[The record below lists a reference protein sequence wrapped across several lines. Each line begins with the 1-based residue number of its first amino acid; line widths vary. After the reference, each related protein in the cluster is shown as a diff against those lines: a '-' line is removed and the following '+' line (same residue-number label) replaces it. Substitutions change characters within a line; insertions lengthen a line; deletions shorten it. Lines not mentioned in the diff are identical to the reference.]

1 MKTSKLIS
9 TISFN
14 SLQFLEGTI
23 QRLVNSELVEW
34 AHWIKHKAEANDT
47 KKDHIHLVIQ
57 PNKAIDTMQF
67 LKEFI
72 ESDPNNE
79 LPLRCLPAN
88 KTKNIGD
95 WILYGLHHI
104 GYLASKFETREYTYT
119 IDDMQ
124 STDRD
129 LLLEQY
135 RQALREL
142 NPELEAVKHSFNKG
156 LSLDDILLGGYVNK
170 SNLNMIVAYYS
181 AMQNKEKQEQL
192 NAKEQADR
200 KQIEESIEFVKSKLK
215 KAEREC
221 VVTATRPAGLPACD
235 DSLDDEYLPF

>member
-23 QRLVNSELVEW
+23 QRLANSELIEW
-34 AHWIKHKAEANDT
+34 SHWIKHKAEANDT
-47 KKDHIHLVIQ
+47 KKDHIHLIIQ
-57 PNKAIDTMQF
+57 PNKAIDTLQF
-67 LKEFI
+67 FKEFI
-72 ESDPNNE
+72 EQDPNNE
-79 LPLRCLPAN
+79 LPLKCLPPN
-88 KTKNIGD
+88 KTKNVGD

-104 GYLASKFETREYTYT
+104 GYLSSKFETREYTYT

-142 NPELEAVKHSFNKG
+142 NPELEAVKHSFSKG
-156 LSLDDILLGGYVNK
+156 QSLDDILLCGYVNK
-170 SNLNMIVAYYS
+170 SNLGMIVAYYT
-181 AMQNKEKQEQL
+181 ALNNKEKQEQ
-192 NAKEQADR
+192 AKEREEAER
-200 KQIEESIEFVKSKLK
+200 KQIQESMEIVRSKLN
-215 KAEREC
+215 AQGEC
-221 VVTATRPAGLPACD
+221 VVTATRRTGLFDCD
-235 DSLDDEYLPF
+235 DEPFKDD

>member
-1 MKTSKLIS
+1 MDNESI
-9 TISFN
+9 
-14 SLQFLEGTI
+14 
-23 QRLVNSELVEW
+23 EW

-47 KKDHIHLVIQ
+47 NKEHIHLVIQ
-57 PNKAIDTMQF
+57 PNKSIDTLQF
-67 LKEFI
+67 FKEFI
-72 ESDPNNE
+72 EPDPNNE
-79 LPLRCLPAN
+79 LPLKCLPPN
-88 KTKNIGD
+88 KTKNVGD

-142 NPELEAVKHSFNKG
+142 NPELEAVKHSFSKG

-170 SNLNMIVAYYS
+170 TNLNTIVAYYS
-181 AMQNKEKQEQL
+181 ALHNKDKVQKARDYQNEIEHRVQETKQDLE
-192 NAKEQADR
+192 
-200 KQIEESIEFVKSKLK
+200 VLK
-215 KAEREC
+215 KEADLFDSAE
-221 VVTATRPAGLPACD
+221 LP
-235 DSLDDEYLPF
+235 PF

>member
-14 SLQFLEGTI
+14 TLPFLEGTI
-23 QRLVNSELVEW
+23 QRLVNSELIEW
-34 AHWIKHKAEANDT
+34 SHWIGHKGEANDT

-57 PNKAIDTMQF
+57 PNKAIDTLQF
-67 LKEFI
+67 FKEFI
-72 ESDPNNE
+72 ELDPNNE
-79 LPLRCLPAN
+79 LPLKCLPPN
-88 KTKNIGD
+88 KTKNVGD

-104 GYLASKFETREYTYT
+104 GYLSSKCETREFTYT

-142 NPELEAVKHSFNKG
+142 NPELEAVKHSFSKG
-156 LSLDDILLGGYVNK
+156 VSLDDVLLSGYVTK
-170 SNLNMIVAYYS
+170 TNLNMIVAYYS
-181 AMQNKEKQEQL
+181 ALHNK
-192 NAKEQADR
+192 AKEQKTLEYQNEIEQRVQDTKQDLETFR
-200 KQIEESIEFVKSKLK
+200 KEKDLF
-215 KAEREC
+215 
-221 VVTATRPAGLPACD
+221 
-235 DSLDDEYLPF
+235 DSSDIPPF

>member
-14 SLQFLEGTI
+14 TLPFLEGTI
-23 QRLVNSELVEW
+23 KRLLDQEFIEW
-34 AHWIKHKAEANDT
+34 AHWIAHKGEKDDT

-57 PNKAIDTMQF
+57 PNKAIDTLQF
-67 LKEFI
+67 FKEFY
-72 ESDPNNE
+72 ELVPDNE
-79 LPLRCLPAN
+79 LPLKCLPPN

-95 WILYGLHHI
+95 WILYGLHHV
-104 GYLASKFETREYTYT
+104 GYLASKFETREYAYS
-119 IDDMQ
+119 IDDMH

-142 NPELEAVKHSFNKG
+142 NPELEAVKHSFAKG

-170 SNLNMIVAYYS
+170 TNLNTIVAYYS
-181 AMQNKEKQEQL
+181 ALMNKRKEQQSKEYQQTIEARVIETKEKLDAL
-192 NAKEQADR
+192 N
-200 KQIEESIEFVKSKLK
+200 
-215 KAEREC
+215 AEREIF
-221 VVTATRPAGLPACD
+221 
-235 DSLDDEYLPF
+235 DSDSAPPF

>member
-14 SLQFLEGTI
+14 TIPFLEGTI
-23 QRLVNSELVEW
+23 KRLVDNELIEW
-34 AHWIKHKAEANDT
+34 AHWIAHKGEKDDT
-47 KKDHIHLVIQ
+47 NKDHIHLVIQ
-57 PNKAIDTMQF
+57 PNKAIDTVQF
-67 LKEFI
+67 FKEFI
-72 ESDPNNE
+72 EPDPNNE
-79 LPLRCLPAN
+79 LPLKCLPPN

-119 IDDMQ
+119 IDDIQ

-142 NPELEAVKHSFNKG
+142 NPELEAVKDAFSKG
-156 LSLDDILLGGYVNK
+156 LSFDDIVLSGGVNK
-170 SNLNMIVAYYS
+170 ANFQTIAVQYQALV
-181 AMQNKEKQEQL
+181 NKF
-192 NAKEQADR
+192 KEQQALEYQR
-200 KQIEESIEFVKSKLK
+200 AIEAKVSETKTRLETLNT
-215 KAEREC
+215 EREIF
-221 VVTATRPAGLPACD
+221 
-235 DSLDDEYLPF
+235 DSGDTIPF